1 MSGCPCA
8 ACARCAMYAAFDLHL
23 VNLAQT
29 LAVGLEKFAY
39 MSSLAIY
46 VYSSST
52 FMPLAILAKHDKNL
66 VALTM
71 SPFDGNLLAA
81 ATSDCVGEIGLTV
94 LTKFGQAARQ
104 YRYMHRHH
112 AYM

>member
-1 MSGCPCA
+1 
-8 ACARCAMYAAFDLHL
+8 
-23 VNLAQT
+23 
-29 LAVGLEKFAY
+29 

-66 VALTM
+66 VALAM

-81 ATSDCVGEIGLTV
+81 ATSDCVGQLDMRGD
-94 LTKFGQAARQ
+94 TKSGQAA
-104 YRYMHRHH
+104 Y
-112 AYM
+112 